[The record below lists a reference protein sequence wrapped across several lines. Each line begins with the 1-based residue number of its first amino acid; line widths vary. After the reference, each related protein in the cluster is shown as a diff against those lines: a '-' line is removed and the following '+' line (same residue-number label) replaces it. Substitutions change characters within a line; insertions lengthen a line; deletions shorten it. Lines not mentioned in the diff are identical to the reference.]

1 MKVLMKTLVLPMQIL
16 IVGCFCYTTDC
27 GFEFYYPLGSDES
40 HESSSSSSDDD
51 DSSGNEVTVTDK
63 QPVAAPSSST
73 NGK

>member
-1 MKVLMKTLVLPMQIL
+1 MGLSI
-16 IVGCFCYTTDC
+16 
-27 GFEFYYPLGSDES
+27 YYPLGSDES

-51 DSSGNEVTVTDK
+51 DGSDGNEATVTDK